1 MSTPQPNGLSKLCHA
16 TRQYALVGYF
26 FNCFTRMETAL
37 DRAVEEGS
45 RLSFSMHREATRHA
59 SLEAKAHF
67 LSLYIGAASL
77 NKHQCERFLRYAR
90 EAVLMEKLSGRLI
103 RFRVHITEEDSDA
116 DGKPSSES
124 ELQLVEMNGLEIIR
138 HAQRC
143 DNLARRFL
151 EVADAFRN
159 RTSDNEK
166 IQLSVLETEQIAEEI
181 IASVNQ

>member
-1 MSTPQPNGLSKLCHA
+1 MSTPQPDGLSKLSHA

-26 FNCFTRMETAL
+26 YSCFTRMETAL
-37 DRAVEEGS
+37 DRAVEECS

-77 NKHQCERFLRYAR
+77 NQHQCERFLRYSR
-90 EAVLMEKLSGRLI
+90 EAVLMEKMSGRLI
-103 RFRVHITEEDSDA
+103 QFRLHIKEDESD
-116 DGKPSSES
+116 DGDTVDGES
-124 ELQLVEMNGLEIIR
+124 ELQLVEMSGFEIIR

-143 DNLARRFL
+143 DDLARRFL

-159 RTSDNEK
+159 RTSDSDK
-166 IQLSVLETEQIAEEI
+166 IQLSSLELEQITEEI
-181 IASVNQ
+181 TAFVR